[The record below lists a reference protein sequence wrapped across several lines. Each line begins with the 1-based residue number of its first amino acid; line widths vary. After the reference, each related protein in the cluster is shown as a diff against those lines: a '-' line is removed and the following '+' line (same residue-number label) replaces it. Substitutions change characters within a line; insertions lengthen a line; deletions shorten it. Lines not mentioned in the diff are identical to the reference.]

1 MGLETDR
8 IEGALTSRL
17 SSARRWDGEPFL
29 ATNRDEVFEA
39 AGSRYTYAANPLAMK
54 EASGGLQRLA
64 LVGMSCQASIN
75 GTLQARRVNKYARR
89 IEITLGLLC
98 SKSFAYDGMR
108 QVVTEDYGVPL
119 DDIAKVNIKGRFQ
132 LWRRSTG
139 ELVEIPLKSCSRP
152 PEGCKLCPDFA
163 AEHADIATGGLGQ
176 RDGWTLAVVRTQ
188 RGEDWMREAEADGV
202 ITVRP
207 GEEGP
212 GGAGPHGQAGRPLR
226 TLAGRAD
233 RRPGRRGCSRWCRP
247 AEEAPEPPR
256 SADLQG
262 YGGDVVTFPLARHLR
277 YRPVRDLIR
286 SSPGAVR
293 RRSARSMPWGRGI
306 ATDRDEQQRQQR
318 QELEEIR
325 RSFAE
330 MGAAWA
336 RCSSRPRPT
345 SRSRPMGGAPAT
357 PATPAPEVFQARPRW
372 WWAGLLALLFVAG
385 TASAG
390 SCPGAGTA
398 RTRRPSPGDDGHHRT
413 PASTTQAT
421 VQGPTVVSV
430 PEDVWTRPSWPT
442 RSFPTSEP

>member
-1 MGLETDR
+1 MAGSDGNKTQWRELFHEVVETNLCTGCAACVMACPRDVLEYDHTETYHPFNVELSTAADDCVHGQRGCDICTRACPRFRDWEVECDQALFGRAREPDEVTGVRRGVFLARATDPAVLEAGQDGGLVSALLLWGLETDR

-54 EASGGLQRLA
+54 EAERRGLKRLA

-108 QVVTEDYGVPL
+108 KMVTEDYGVPL

-139 ELVEIPLKSCSRP
+139 ELVEIPLKQMQQATR
-152 PEGCKLCPDFA
+152 EGCKLCPDFA

-207 GEEGP
+207 GEEDPAALALMAKLAARSRGRWP
-212 GGAGPHGQAGRPLR
+212 VELTGDQGAPRMLPVVQASGG
-226 TLAGRAD
+226 
-233 RRPGRRGCSRWCRP
+233 
-247 AEEAPEPPR
+247 
-256 SADLQG
+256 
-262 YGGDVVTFPLARHLR
+262 
-277 YRPVRDLIR
+277 
-286 SSPGAVR
+286 
-293 RRSARSMPWGRGI
+293 SARS
-306 ATDRDEQQRQQR
+306 T
-318 QELEEIR
+318 
-325 RSFAE
+325 
-330 MGAAWA
+330 
-336 RCSSRPRPT
+336 
-345 SRSRPMGGAPAT
+345 
-357 PATPAPEVFQARPRW
+357 
-372 WWAGLLALLFVAG
+372 
-385 TASAG
+385 
-390 SCPGAGTA
+390 
-398 RTRRPSPGDDGHHRT
+398 
-413 PASTTQAT
+413 
-421 VQGPTVVSV
+421 
-430 PEDVWTRPSWPT
+430 
-442 RSFPTSEP
+442 